1 MTAPGLVALEV
12 VESQNRAQVDLLGP
26 RIEVVAHAV
35 PVAQFIAVGRRI
47 LLRIEASGLLVQEE
61 DVAVRRA
68 AGRGS
73 RSDVVGD
80 ERPAG
85 VESGRLGGL
94 NTWLNPVKDGS
105 QDTPG
110 GERGIDIQTDD
121 QVGLGN
127 IQALEGEL
135 RGGLGVCGGF
145 VSQSL
150 HGACYDGLTGAR
162 NVVARLDVL
171 VLADSQAQ
179 NLGLVILDERQSR
192 TDMLIG
198 RHVER
203 GCGGK
208 KWKVQE
214 MRGNGDVKSQKR

>member
-1 MTAPGLVALEV
+1 MIVPRLVALEI
-12 VESQNRAQVDLLGP
+12 VESQHGAQVDLLGP

-35 PVAQFIAVGRRI
+35 PVAQFLAVSRRI
-47 LLRIEASGLLVQEE
+47 LLGIEASGLLVQEE

-68 AGRGS
+68 ARRGS
-73 RSDVVGD
+73 RPDVVGD
-80 ERPAG
+80 KRPAG
-85 VESGRLGGL
+85 VEGGRLGGL
-94 NTWLNPVKDGS
+94 DTRLNPVEDGT

-121 QVGLGN
+121 QVGFGN

-135 RGGLGVCGGF
+135 WGRLGVCVEL

-150 HGACYDGLTGAR
+150 HGACCDTRLTGAR

-179 NLGLVILDERQSR
+179 NLGLVILDKRQSR

-198 RHVER
+198 RHVEESCR
-203 GCGGK
+203 VGRSGRC
-208 KWKVQE
+208 
-214 MRGNGDVKSQKR
+214 KR